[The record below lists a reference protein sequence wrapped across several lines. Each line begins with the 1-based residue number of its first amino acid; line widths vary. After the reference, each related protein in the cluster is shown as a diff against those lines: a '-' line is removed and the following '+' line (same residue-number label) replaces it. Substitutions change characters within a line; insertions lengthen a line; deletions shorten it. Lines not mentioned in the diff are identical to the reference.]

1 MAFNPFDNNL
11 TANAANAVGYRPA
24 EKGRFALASYLGWVI
39 NLLLSMLGV
48 IFTGLIVYG
57 GYRWLTARGNDQQ
70 VEQAK
75 GIIRHAIIGLFITVS
90 AGAIW
95 ITLSKFL
102 GA

>member
-1 MAFNPFDNNL
+1 MAFNPFNNNI
-11 TANAANAVGYRPA
+11 TANTADSAGYTVRQA
-24 EKGRFALASYLGWVI
+24 GRYALTGYLGQII

-48 IFTGLIVYG
+48 VFTALVVYG

-75 GIIRHAIIGLFITVS
+75 GIIRHAIIGLFITIS

-95 ITLSKFL
+95 ITVSSFLS
-102 GA
+102 

>member
-1 MAFNPFDNNL
+1 MAFNPFNNNI
-11 TANAANAVGYRPA
+11 TANLAGGAGYTVRQA
-24 EKGRFALASYLGWVI
+24 SRYALTGYLGQII

-48 IFTGLIVYG
+48 IFTGLVVYG

-95 ITLSKFL
+95 IAVSSFL
-102 GA
+102 G